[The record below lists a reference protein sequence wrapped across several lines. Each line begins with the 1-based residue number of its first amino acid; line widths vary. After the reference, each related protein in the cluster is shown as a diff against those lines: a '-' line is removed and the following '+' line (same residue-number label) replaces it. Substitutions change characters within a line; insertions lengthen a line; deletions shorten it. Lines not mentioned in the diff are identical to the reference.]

1 MGSSVRCSVFSER
14 NIQKKFPNRTST
26 LTPTFRTST
35 TVLHIKQTQTVPN
48 TKSNMKW
55 LIVIALLA
63 ANTYAYNVEE
73 EDNGEARLG
82 YISVASGGATS
93 LTFNAT
99 SIQNAVILGLFLL
112 VLGALLL
119 PLFGINMGEEEA
131 YGEGYGYEATGYEEP
146 AYQEPATG
154 YGAGYAKRSLL
165 QQAGPLLSQL
175 SATRQKYEEEE

>member
-1 MGSSVRCSVFSER
+1 
-14 NIQKKFPNRTST
+14 
-26 LTPTFRTST
+26 
-35 TVLHIKQTQTVPN
+35 
-48 TKSNMKW
+48 MKW
-55 LIVIALLA
+55 LYVIASVALFA
-63 ANTYAYNVEE
+63 SAYAYETEE
-73 EDNGEARLG
+73 EGEARLG
-82 YISVASGGATS
+82 YISVASGGDTS

-119 PLFGINMGEEEA
+119 PLFGINMGGDEG

-165 QQAGPLLSQL
+165 QQAGPLLAQL
-175 SATRQKYEEEE
+175 SQTRQKYEEEE

>member
-1 MGSSVRCSVFSER
+1 
-14 NIQKKFPNRTST
+14 
-26 LTPTFRTST
+26 
-35 TVLHIKQTQTVPN
+35 
-48 TKSNMKW
+48 MKW
-55 LIVIALLA
+55 LYVIASVALFA
-63 ANTYAYNVEE
+63 SAYAFDLEE
-73 EDNGEARLG
+73 EEGEARLG
-82 YISVASGGATS
+82 YISVASGGDTS

-119 PLFGINMGEEEA
+119 PLFGINMGEDEG

-146 AYQEPATG
+146 AYNEPASG

>member
-1 MGSSVRCSVFSER
+1 
-14 NIQKKFPNRTST
+14 
-26 LTPTFRTST
+26 
-35 TVLHIKQTQTVPN
+35 
-48 TKSNMKW
+48 MKW
-55 LIVIALLA
+55 LYVIATVALF
-63 ANTYAYNVEE
+63 ANAHAYHTEE
-73 EDNGEARLG
+73 EENGEARLG
-82 YISVASGGATS
+82 YISVASGGDTS

-119 PLFGINMGEEEA
+119 PLFGINMGEEEG
-131 YGEGYGYEATGYEEP
+131 YGEGYGYEPTGYEEP

-175 SATRQKYEEEE
+175 SATRQKYEEE

>member
-1 MGSSVRCSVFSER
+1 
-14 NIQKKFPNRTST
+14 
-26 LTPTFRTST
+26 
-35 TVLHIKQTQTVPN
+35 
-48 TKSNMKW
+48 MKW
-55 LIVIALLA
+55 LYVIATVALF
-63 ANTYAYNVEE
+63 ANAHAYNVEE
-73 EDNGEARLG
+73 EEGEARLG
-82 YISVASGGATS
+82 YIAVASNGDTS

-119 PLFGINMGEEEA
+119 PLFGINMGEES
-131 YGEGYGYEATGYEEP
+131 
-146 AYQEPATG
+146 G

>member
-1 MGSSVRCSVFSER
+1 
-14 NIQKKFPNRTST
+14 
-26 LTPTFRTST
+26 
-35 TVLHIKQTQTVPN
+35 
-48 TKSNMKW
+48 MKW
-55 LIVIALLA
+55 LFVIATVALF
-63 ANTYAYNVEE
+63 ANAHAYHTEE
-73 EDNGEARLG
+73 EEGEARLG
-82 YISVASGGATS
+82 YISVASGGDTS

-119 PLFGINMGEEEA
+119 PLFGINMGEEEG
-131 YGEGYGYEATGYEEP
+131 YGEGYGYEPTGYEEP

-175 SATRQKYEEEE
+175 SATRQKYEEE

>member
-1 MGSSVRCSVFSER
+1 
-14 NIQKKFPNRTST
+14 
-26 LTPTFRTST
+26 
-35 TVLHIKQTQTVPN
+35 
-48 TKSNMKW
+48 MKW
-55 LIVIALLA
+55 LYVIATA
-63 ANTYAYNVEE
+63 ALFASAYAYELEGE
-73 EDNGEARLG
+73 EDGEARLG
-82 YISVASGGATS
+82 YIAVASNGDTS

-119 PLFGINMGEEEA
+119 PLFGINMGEEEG

-146 AYQEPATG
+146 AYQEPASG

>member
-1 MGSSVRCSVFSER
+1 
-14 NIQKKFPNRTST
+14 
-26 LTPTFRTST
+26 
-35 TVLHIKQTQTVPN
+35 
-48 TKSNMKW
+48 MKW
-55 LIVIALLA
+55 LYVIVTVALF
-63 ANTYAYNVEE
+63 ANAYAYDFATEE
-73 EDNGEARLG
+73 EEGEARLG
-82 YISVASGGATS
+82 YISVASNGDTS

-119 PLFGINMGEEEA
+119 PLFGINMGDDEG

-165 QQAGPLLSQL
+165 QQAGPLLAQL
-175 SATRQKYEEEE
+175 SDTRRKYEEES